1 MEKYKIIGGNR
12 LEGSITLHGAKNAFL
27 PIMAGS
33 ILADGKTILDDYPI
47 ISDINKMSDILVSLG
62 CDVKFKDRQIVIDTS
77 SCNKFSI
84 SSDLMQG
91 IRASIFMLGPILSR
105 FKKAKMAYPGGCA
118 IGNRPIDIHLDG
130 LKALNVK
137 ITEEHG
143 QIICDGSNMKSGHLH
158 LKFAS
163 VGATEN
169 LVMASVL
176 LKGTTIIDNV
186 AREPEVV
193 DLCNFLNKM
202 GANIKGIGTSC
213 LVING
218 VKSLKSVSYKP
229 IADRIV
235 AGTYLIAGLMT
246 KGNIEICNINPQY
259 LTSLINLFADN
270 NCYIKTFNDKIIV
283 ESSKQLKSVPL
294 IETLPYPH
302 FPTDLQPQIMALMSV
317 SNGVSVITENL
328 FDSRFKQASE
338 LIKMGANIKIENNK
352 AIIKGVKNLS
362 GAEVL
367 STDLRA
373 GASLVLAGLV
383 ADGYTTVGNI
393 HYIGRGYENIQEDLN
408 NLGAKI
414 SKIEVWYEK

>member
-1 MEKYKIIGGNR
+1 MEKYKIIGGSK
-12 LEGSITLHGAKNAFL
+12 LEGSVVLHGAKNAFL

-33 ILADGKTILDDYPI
+33 ILAEGVTTLIDYPI
-47 ISDINKMSDILVSLG
+47 ISDIDKMGAILSSLG
-62 CDVKFKDRQIVIDTS
+62 CTVKFKDRQIVIDS
-77 SCNKFSI
+77 INCNKFLI

-91 IRASIFMLGPILSR
+91 IRASIFMLGPLLSK
-105 FKKAKMAYPGGCA
+105 FKKAKIAYPGGCA
-118 IGNRPIDIHLDG
+118 IGSRPIDIHLEG
-130 LKALNVK
+130 LRALNVK
-137 ITEEHG
+137 IKEEHG
-143 QIICDGSNMKSGHLH
+143 QIICDGSNMKSGNLH

-169 LVMASVL
+169 LIMASVL
-176 LKGTTIIDNV
+176 LKGITTIDNV

-202 GANIKGIGTSC
+202 GAKIKGIGTTC
-213 LVING
+213 LTIEG
-218 VKSLKSVSYKP
+218 VKTLKAISYKP

-246 KGNIEICNINPQY
+246 KGEIEIYNINPQY
-259 LTSLINLFADN
+259 LTSLIKLFSDN
-270 NCYIKTFNDKIIV
+270 NCVIKTFSDKILV
-283 ESSKQLKSVPL
+283 KANSQLKSIPL
-294 IETLPYPH
+294 IETLPYPN

-317 SNGVSVITENL
+317 CNGVSVITENL

-338 LIKMGANIKIENNK
+338 LVKMGANIKIHNNK
-352 AIIKGVKNLS
+352 AIIKGVDCLS

-383 ADGYTTVGNI
+383 AEGYTTVGNI
-393 HYIGRGYENIQEDLN
+393 HYISRGYEDIQQDLN

-414 SKIEVWYEK
+414 SKIDI